1 VSRLL
6 AVAVALALGALAVTT
21 LGCQRGRRPV
31 DERLMLALEE
41 ARAWQHRAD
50 VHLADGDVAGAGADV
65 EAVLR
70 IQFPA
75 GAPEG
80 EEARLDAWARLAKLH
95 LAQSPNDEAR
105 ALADIARGR
114 AEATRDSFYRAHL
127 ETVAGEIEEAE
138 ARRLDTSDTDGARAA
153 RKRALDLYAR
163 SIEINKRV
171 QAALARESP

>member
-1 VSRLL
+1 VTRPL
-6 AVAVALALGALAVTT
+6 VFTLALGALALIA
-21 LGCQRGRRPV
+21 LGCHRGRRPV

-50 VHLADGDVAGAGADV
+50 LHLADGDLTGAIADV

-70 IQFPA
+70 VQFPPGTA
-75 GAPEG
+75 EG

-95 LAQSPNDEAR
+95 VALAPTDEAR
-105 ALADIARGR
+105 ALDDIAHGR

-127 ETVAGEIEEAE
+127 ETVAGEIEEAQ
-138 ARRLDTSDTDGARAA
+138 ARRLDGSDAEGARAA

-171 QAALARESP
+171 QAALTRESP